1 MSFRDPS
8 AKTFSRIAQALKVSK
23 HGYRSLAH
31 IVQLVREHFHAET
44 CFLYEVRNGTLN
56 LVATDEKCPSPE
68 KKTNNQEKLA
78 ESIVEKKEAVFT
90 QQTGAVPL
98 IYQEKVV
105 GVLMIQKGAAEGFTL
120 RESNFLE
127 FIALQLAGVIRTLTI
142 TEQAKEE
149 IKEDQGTLVIRGI
162 PVSSGFGIGPA
173 LFLHA
178 GITTGFS
185 TPDSAPQSTQKEWEN
200 LQNALQKTSEDV
212 SHLEKHV
219 ENKYSKGES
228 GIFNSQRA
236 ILSDPDLVTNLQRE
250 IREGKSAMEAVGDIF
265 QAYMLQ
271 FSDTKRP
278 NFNDTVVDLE
288 ELRQRIFENLLG
300 MDSRLEKEDWAGVLV
315 AKSLGPSDTIRLDAS
330 KLLGIVTMTGGP
342 TSHAAILARSLN
354 IPAVMGAAGIMQ
366 KIIPGAL
373 LIVDGDKGEVI
384 VNPAPSILHDYELL
398 EEKRVAELID
408 LDAISNE
415 PAVTLDGHLL
425 HLEANASFASDI
437 KKLRY
442 FGAEGV
448 GLFRTEFLF
457 LKGKSLPNE
466 IEQFEMYCEMIKDA
480 QGLPITFRMLDAGGD
495 KLIESLYIG
504 KEENPFLGYRSIRLT
519 LSQPEVL
526 KTQFR
531 ALLRASAF
539 GSIRLLIPMI
549 SGMEEV
555 DAMKEIFE
563 GVKKDLSDQN
573 IPYDP
578 KIPFGLMIEVPSA
591 VPMAHLLIQHAD
603 FLSIGTNDLT
613 QYTLAVDRNNERVAA
628 FFEPLH
634 PAVLSFISQVA
645 EAGIKAKKPVGICGE
660 MAADPFI
667 IPLLVG
673 LGIHT
678 LSMIPSNILE
688 AKKVIRSLNYQQV
701 QDMAK
706 QVLQASRIREV
717 KAILS
722 GGKETT
728 QH

>member
-23 HGYRSLAH
+23 HGYRPLAH

-44 CFLYEVRNGTLN
+44 CSLYEVFNGTLN
-56 LVATDEKCPSPE
+56 LVAADETFPSPG
-68 KKTNNQEKLA
+68 KKLNNQENLA
-78 ESIVEKKEAVFT
+78 DSIVEKQEAVFT
-90 QQTGAVPL
+90 QDTGAVPL

-105 GVLMIQKGAAEGFTL
+105 GVLTIQKGAAEGFTL
-120 RESNFLE
+120 HESNFLE
-127 FIALQLAGVIRTLTI
+127 FIALQLAGVIRSLTI
-142 TEQAKEE
+142 TELAKEE
-149 IKEDQGTLVIRGI
+149 IKEDQDALVIRGI
-162 PVSSGFGIGPA
+162 AVSSGFGIGPA

-185 TPDSAPQSTQKEWEN
+185 KPDSSPQSTQKEWDK

-212 SHLEKHV
+212 SHLEKSV
-219 ENKYSKGES
+219 ENKFSKDES
-228 GIFNSQRA
+228 GIFKSQQA
-236 ILSDPDLVTNLQRE
+236 ILSDPDLLTNLQRE
-250 IREGKSAMEAVGDIF
+250 IQQGKSAMEAVGDIF

-271 FSDTKRP
+271 LGDKKKH
-278 NFNDTVVDLE
+278 NFETDVELE

-300 MDSRLEKEDWAGVLV
+300 MDSRLEKEEWAGILV

-366 KIIPGAL
+366 KITPGAL
-373 LIVDGDKGEVI
+373 LIVDGNKGEVI
-384 VNPAPSILHDYELL
+384 VNPTPSILHDYELL
-398 EEKRVAELID
+398 EEKRVAELIA
-408 LDAISNE
+408 LDAISFR
-415 PAVTLDGHLL
+415 PAVTLDGHLI

-466 IEQFEMYCEMIKDA
+466 NEQFEIYSEMIKDA

-495 KLIESLYIG
+495 KLIESLCIG

-519 LSQPEVL
+519 LSQPDVL

-539 GSIRLLIPMI
+539 GSIRILIPMI

-563 GVKKDLSDQN
+563 GVKKELSEQN
-573 IPYDP
+573 VPYDP
-578 KIPFGLMIEVPSA
+578 QIPFGLMIEVPSA
-591 VPMAHLLIQHAD
+591 VPMARLLIRHAD

-613 QYTLAVDRNNERVAA
+613 QYTLAVDRNNERVAS

-645 EAGIKAKKPVGICGE
+645 EVGIEAKKPVGICGE

-673 LGIHT
+673 LGINT
-678 LSMIPSNILE
+678 LSMIPSGILE
-688 AKKVIRSLNYQQV
+688 AKKVIRSLNYRQV

-717 KAILS
+717 KAILR
-722 GGKETT
+722 GDKETAL
-728 QH
+728 H